1 MSSQAQAILAAGMP
15 SRTPPIIAARPRS
28 PSLLQRVLVFP
39 VKLFWGMA
47 FCQGLVG
54 SILVVGWTYRLA
66 QRSVL
71 KYWWLHSQRPQ
82 ESQNFADF
90 LAESDRTR
98 PCRHWPNWFFQQDF
112 LQTIRA
118 QPTPAK
124 LPASVGAA
132 ERSRHGASGITHSLS
147 RLARAPVHSLWLNL
161 WIGLRAVS
169 NTWVLSLPAGLFWW
183 FGWYDGWN
191 NSFNKGYEQAAVGPL
206 ISIFG
211 VLWFIA
217 AMFYVPL
224 AQARQAATG
233 DWRSFYQ
240 FRLVWRIVRL
250 RWLSCVGLALLYSSF
265 ALPLNILK
273 TAPMFWPKGKPT
285 LETLPTAEA
294 LKHLDGYFF
303 WCALVVLP
311 AYVILRLL
319 AARIYASGI
328 LSLVQTGNLEPA
340 SLAQNEREALE
351 RLELIE
357 VRPQP
362 QRHLFVRLI
371 AWTGTRLGR
380 LVSAG
385 ALVLI
390 WFSFVAQIYIAEF
403 LMNHRAIGWLNQPLV
418 QLPWFRYL
426 PAGLKNPAG
435 EVFGALLVFLALL
448 LMATTLRRFRA
459 GAASLTGSGEK
470 GTAVSEEK
478 SMPPHC

>member
-1 MSSQAQAILAAGMP
+1 MSSQAQAILAGVS
-15 SRTPPIIAARPRS
+15 SRTPPIIAAQTRS

-39 VKLFWGMA
+39 VKLLWGMA

-71 KYWWLHSQRPQ
+71 KYWWLRGQRPQ
-82 ESQNFADF
+82 QSQNFADF

-118 QPTPAK
+118 RPKPTK
-124 LPASVGAA
+124 HPASVGTP
-132 ERSRHGASGITHSLS
+132 ERRTHRASRITLGFA
-147 RLARAPVHSLWLNL
+147 RVARAPVHSLWLNF

-233 DWRSFYQ
+233 QWRCFFQY
-240 FRLVWRIVRL
+240 RLIWTIVRQ
-250 RWLSCVGLALLYSSF
+250 RWLACVGLAFLFSIF

-273 TAPMFWPKGKPT
+273 TIPIF
-285 LETLPTAEA
+285 LP
-294 LKHLDGYFF
+294 
-303 WCALVVLP
+303 
-311 AYVILRLL
+311 
-319 AARIYASGI
+319 
-328 LSLVQTGNLEPA
+328 
-340 SLAQNEREALE
+340 
-351 RLELIE
+351 
-357 VRPQP
+357 
-362 QRHLFVRLI
+362 
-371 AWTGTRLGR
+371 
-380 LVSAG
+380 
-385 ALVLI
+385 
-390 WFSFVAQIYIAEF
+390 
-403 LMNHRAIGWLNQPLV
+403 
-418 QLPWFRYL
+418 
-426 PAGLKNPAG
+426 
-435 EVFGALLVFLALL
+435 
-448 LMATTLRRFRA
+448 
-459 GAASLTGSGEK
+459 
-470 GTAVSEEK
+470 
-478 SMPPHC
+478 